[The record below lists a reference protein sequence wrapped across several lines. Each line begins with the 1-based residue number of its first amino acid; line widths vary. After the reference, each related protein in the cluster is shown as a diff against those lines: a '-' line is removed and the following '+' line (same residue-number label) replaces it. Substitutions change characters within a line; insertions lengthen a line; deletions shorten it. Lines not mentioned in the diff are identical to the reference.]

1 MDDRDYD
8 EKLIELERILND
20 PDSNLEPAR
29 VWSLLDEISSYES
42 PPVAGTLA

>member
-29 VWSLLDEISSYES
+29 VWSLLDEISSYTV
-42 PPVAGTLA
+42 PDAGTAA